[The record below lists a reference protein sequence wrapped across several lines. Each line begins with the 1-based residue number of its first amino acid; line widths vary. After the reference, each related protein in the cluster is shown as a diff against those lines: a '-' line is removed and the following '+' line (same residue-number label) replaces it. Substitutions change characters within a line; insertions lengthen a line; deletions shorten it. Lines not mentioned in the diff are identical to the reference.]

1 LLLVLLALVL
11 GVRALLP
18 RVLEWAIE
26 SQGSERLGRLVRVGN
41 VDLSVLAGG
50 VEIDDLAVGLLFEG
64 EESPAELDAEAALLQ
79 AARIGVRW
87 SWPALLRGEIHLEG
101 LEIEAPRLVAV
112 TGLDGRLVPV
122 VRPPAV
128 EVAPQE
134 APPDADDGGS
144 SWPLRLDRLALSDL
158 DFYSLNLAVPEQAA
172 IELSLEA
179 FEIGGLQ
186 VRGGEVELGS
196 LGLRAPRLRVRRDID
211 LAPFA
216 GAGSEPE
223 DAIPA
228 TGEAPPP
235 PRVRLTDVS
244 IERAVLTLVTDEGDL
259 ETRLSLRARDLTTA
273 RDARSPVELDFEVGS
288 GTLAIRAELGLA
300 PVAFDGTLTWSD
312 LPLDVLASAA
322 GPLAPVQIASGD
334 PRAPGAS
341 RIDVSGS
348 VSVSE
353 FAASESGTD
362 TAISW
367 NALEV
372 VAEKLSLRP
381 DGDGTGPVAPI
392 VELASVRLRDPSLQA
407 TRRRRAVSSVA
418 EGTEP
423 QGGIEEAVS
432 AEDATPPPR
441 VRLALLE
448 ITGGRADLV
457 DEAVEPVLRSSVRDL
472 TLRGRDLRWPEVSA
486 EALEVEA
493 RGPGRSRID
502 VDASL
507 AGGAGRVDVDLEALG
522 LVPFSPYARD
532 AAGYQIQ
539 AGQASL
545 RARVEIEGERYA
557 VASRLSLHRL
567 GVAEIEPG
575 SFERAF
581 GVPLALALALLR
593 DAKGTIALPIGITLE
608 RGESRTAIGAVVAGA
623 LRQALVGA
631 LASPLKGLGLALD
644 SVGGLRRGLDL
655 PPAVA
660 APGAALPDASGLDR
674 YAEVLEARPGL
685 GLRLSGRA
693 GPEDSPVL
701 AERIL
706 TERLAAQADPPP
718 LDAGPL
724 QKRRLREAL
733 EQRARGEAGEL
744 DARDAEA
751 LARWIAAV
759 EVPEER
765 TRELAAARA
774 AALKDALVR
783 DHGVSPARIATGD
796 PIQGAPGVAIELA
809 PLETAP

>member
-1 LLLVLLALVL
+1 
-11 GVRALLP
+11 
-18 RVLEWAIE
+18 
-26 SQGSERLGRLVRVGN
+26 
-41 VDLSVLAGG
+41 
-50 VEIDDLAVGLLFEG
+50 
-64 EESPAELDAEAALLQ
+64 
-79 AARIGVRW
+79 
-87 SWPALLRGEIHLEG
+87 
-101 LEIEAPRLVAV
+101 
-112 TGLDGRLVPV
+112 
-122 VRPPAV
+122 
-128 EVAPQE
+128 
-134 APPDADDGGS
+134 
-144 SWPLRLDRLALSDL
+144 
-158 DFYSLNLAVPEQAA
+158 
-172 IELSLEA
+172 
-179 FEIGGLQ
+179 
-186 VRGGEVELGS
+186 
-196 LGLRAPRLRVRRDID
+196 
-211 LAPFA
+211 
-216 GAGSEPE
+216 
-223 DAIPA
+223 
-228 TGEAPPP
+228 
-235 PRVRLTDVS
+235 VRLTDVS

-322 GPLAPVQIASGD
+322 GPLAPVQIASGRASGALELDVLLGD
-334 PRAPGAS
+334 PPAPGAS

-472 TLRGRDLRWPEVSA
+472 TL
-486 EALEVEA
+486 LEVEA